1 MKKFIATGILA
12 SAFSMMA
19 LAADMSGSLLDETCY
34 NSQKQAATCQA
45 TASTTAF
52 ALMSSGKVYKLDST
66 GNEKAA
72 TAMKARAD
80 RSKDPDQPAKVTAV
94 AATVS
99 GTVTGDTIQVD
110 SISVQ

>member
-1 MKKFIATGILA
+1 MRKLIATSILA
-12 SAFSMMA
+12 SAFSMLA
-19 LAADMSGSLLDETCY
+19 LAADMSGSLLDDTCY
-34 NSQKQAATCQA
+34 NSHKQAATCQA

-52 ALMSSGKVYKLDST
+52 ALMSSGKVYKLDSA

-72 TAMKARAD
+72 TAMKAHAD
-80 RSKDPDQPAKVTAV
+80 RSKNPDQPAKVTAV